1 MTLQE
6 FSQIFAPLALQLQ
19 ATHADEAMIRAYYM
33 ALKDVPA
40 EFLAMA
46 AQRMAKRGG
55 AVEGDNRHW
64 FPKTSEWLD
73 CAAKIEAER
82 IEKQRELLRKL
93 PRPLCRS
100 CDDTG
105 WEPCGD
111 GVRPCACR
119 TVRRLEVLGRRPW
132 PALPEASL

>member
-1 MTLQE
+1 MV
-6 FSQIFAPLALQLQ
+6 
-19 ATHADEAMIRAYYM
+19 RAYFL
-33 ALKDVPA
+33 ALKDVPL

-46 AQRMAKRGG
+46 AQRLAKRG
-55 AVEGDNRHW
+55 EW

-73 CAAKIEAER
+73 AAKRIEAER
-82 IEKQRELLRKL
+82 IEQQREILRKL
-93 PRPLCRS
+93 PTPLCLG

-119 TVRRLEVLGRRPW
+119 TVRRAEVLGRRPW
-132 PALPEASL
+132 PALPEANNGNAA

>member
-6 FSQIFAPLALQLQ
+6 FSEVFTPLAMQLR
-19 ATHADEAMIRAYYM
+19 ATDADEAMMRAYFI
-33 ALKDVPA
+33 ALKDVPL

-46 AQRMAKRGG
+46 AQRLSKRG
-55 AVEGDNRHW
+55 EW

-73 CAAKIEAER
+73 CATRIEAER

-93 PRPLCRS
+93 RAPLCQA

-105 WEPCGD
+105 WESCGD

-119 TVRRLEVLGRRPW
+119 SVRRAEVLGRRPW
-132 PALPEASL
+132 PALPEARRGDAA